1 MENKDNSNLESEDIK
16 KIIKSKL
23 KEKRFKIKLNKIL
36 TKPK

>member
-1 MENKDNSNLESEDIK
+1 MENKSTSNLESEDTK

-36 TKPK
+36 TKRK